1 MLRTAALAAQVAL
14 VSPPPLHGACTGLK
28 REPLTLAEYPEVV
41 MRRWSLVALIP
52 LMVVVAGFIRTH
64 DRGDRL
70 LATELQ
76 RWNDVRAREASIT
89 QLQALNPEWDLMRR
103 TFLALTLADDA
114 IAHPEREAVDLAAI
128 DDLLASIVQ
137 DEAEQGQAHFL
148 LDYGKHGGWRDPAGR
163 SVFVDGEIALVAG
176 ARRLVADDPAMAAVH
191 RERAAFVTAALDR
204 SPTAESYPDEG
215 WLFCVTNAL
224 VALKMLDQ
232 LDGTDHR
239 ATIHTTLA
247 GLPREPAT
255 GLLASSF
262 TWDGVAKD
270 GPEGSSIWLAV
281 ANLAVVDPALA
292 ADQYARAKAGLLH
305 GALGLD
311 WASEW
316 GPGWKGP
323 VDVDSGPP
331 VPWIDASASSSGFA
345 IVAAAAM
352 QDRATL
358 AALKRSLLA
367 ADAVMLVYPVLAEA
381 ADNPMGNVIVAHGT
395 TFGGVWGRLT
405 QPAG

>member
-1 MLRTAALAAQVAL
+1 
-14 VSPPPLHGACTGLK
+14 
-28 REPLTLAEYPEVV
+28 
-41 MRRWSLVALIP
+41 MRRWLLCALVP
-52 LMVVVAGFIRTH
+52 LVPLVLAVVAFARTH
-64 DRGDRL
+64 DRGGKL
-70 LATELQ
+70 LAAEFN
-76 RWNDVRAREASIT
+76 RWSDDAAREASIA

-114 IAHPEREAVDLAAI
+114 IAHPEREAVDLAVI
-128 DDLLASIVQ
+128 DDLLASILA
-137 DEAEQGQAHFL
+137 DEAEHGQAHFL

-176 ARRLVADDPAMAAVH
+176 ARRLVSEDAPTAALH
-191 RERAAFVTAALDR
+191 RERAAYVTAALDR

-224 VALKMLDQ
+224 VALRMLDQ
-232 LDGTDHR
+232 LDGTDHS

-247 GLPREPAT
+247 GLPREPTT

-262 TWDGVAKD
+262 TWGGVAKD

-281 ANLAVVDPALA
+281 TNLAVLDPTLA

-305 GALGLD
+305 GALGLA
-311 WASEW
+311 WAAEW
-316 GPGWKGP
+316 APGWQGP

-345 IVAAAAM
+345 IGAAAAM
-352 QDRATL
+352 QDTATL
-358 AALKRSLLA
+358 AALERSLLA
-367 ADAVMLVYPVLAEA
+367 ADAVMLVYPALAEA
-381 ADNPMGNVIVAHGT
+381 ADNPMGNVIIAHGT
-395 TFGGVWGRLT
+395 KFGGVWSRLS
-405 QPAG
+405 AR